1 MAGKRK
7 KPEADILTPQNSQQD
22 TRRGAREDGSTPP
35 PSGAP
40 IIDMTDPKKSG
51 FAAGLFWGVAGG
63 LMGSAAMVALIYT
76 AYFTGKPL
84 PSPFAPAP
92 LSQAQEQKLAKVE
105 QRVQNIENNQQ
116 RVGAALDVFA
126 DIDGRLGDLRTQYDE
141 DMAAAQQN
149 LAALRQAQQ
158 QLEATLSQR
167 PATSPSQSQTAAM
180 PETELWQS
188 ILLAQLGHAVMLG
201 QPYALELSALQQTL
215 SPKEAAAL
223 EKLSPYA
230 DNGLPPLHVLMRE
243 YQNRLP
249 DLLSDWRRQQAQ
261 GFWGLTKAMLQNLM
275 TIRPVRPAL
284 NTNSDETISDE
295 INTEEMARADGEQ
308 LLWRIDDG
316 LTHIQNG
323 GARLEGLEKI
333 QSLLTRLPNTIQAD
347 LSDWSDKIK
356 ARVQAENLLRS
367 LSGRLAKTQKRG
379 P

>member
-1 MAGKRK
+1 MAGKHK

-22 TRRGAREDGSTPP
+22 SRRGARENASTPP
-35 PSGAP
+35 PTGAP
-40 IIDMTDPKKSG
+40 IIDMTDPKKSR

-92 LSQAQEQKLAKVE
+92 LSQAQEQKLVKVE

-149 LAALRQAQQ
+149 LAALHQAQQ
-158 QLEATLSQR
+158 QLEAGLNKR
-167 PATSPSQSQTAAM
+167 RATSPAQSQIASM

-249 DLLSDWRRQQAQ
+249 DLLSDWRRQQAR
-261 GFWGLTKAMLQNLM
+261 GFWGVTKAMLQNLM
-275 TIRPVRPAL
+275 TIRPVRPVRPAP
-284 NTNSDETISDE
+284 NTNVNET
-295 INTEEMARADGEQ
+295 NTEEMARADVEQ

-367 LSGRLAKTQKRG
+367 LSGRLAKAQKRG